1 MMPSTSMLLFVLNCG
16 FSCCNNL
23 HMDLKCGLE
32 MHSSVTWFVIIFV
45 IVFVGY
51 DYRRTQTTGC
61 CRMQELASQICGKV
75 IVSFMYFFTCMVMLL
90 LLDWCTDILSS
101 FVFQLVLACLDFDM
115 TASNAMWD
123 EVVRLNAEFGIDNIG
138 SPHPHT
144 PPSSSAI
151 EVDPV
156 SWACWVWS
164 IFFVEHCYKTPE
176 D

>member
-1 MMPSTSMLLFVLNCG
+1 MLSDAGVG
-16 FSCCNNL
+16 ITDMWKSDRIL
-23 HMDLKCGLE
+23 H
-32 MHSSVTWFVIIFV
+32 V
-45 IVFVGY
+45 
-51 DYRRTQTTGC
+51 
-61 CRMQELASQICGKV
+61 
-75 IVSFMYFFTCMVMLL
+75 FFTCMVMLL

-156 SWACWVWS
+156 S
-164 IFFVEHCYKTPE
+164 
-176 D
+176 